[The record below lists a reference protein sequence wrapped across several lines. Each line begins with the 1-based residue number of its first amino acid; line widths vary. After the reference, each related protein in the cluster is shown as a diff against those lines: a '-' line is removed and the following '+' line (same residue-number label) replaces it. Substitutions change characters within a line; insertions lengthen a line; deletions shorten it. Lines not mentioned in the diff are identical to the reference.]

1 MELIQVAGL
10 AIACLGLTAVMMI
23 DARQKPITPAP
34 TAVPVFDEDEDPEPS
49 WLTER
54 PKPC

>member
-1 MELIQVAGL
+1 MELIQAAGL
-10 AIACLGLTAVMMI
+10 AIVCLGWTAVMMI
-23 DARQKPITPAP
+23 GARQKPTAATPLS
-34 TAVPVFDEDEDPEPS
+34 VPVFDEDEDPEPS